1 MEWSRWNYLSVT
13 DIFGVDYFVF
23 SKFVIQTA
31 DHVVDD
37 SMGIIHF
44 SKPASNLVKKK
55 HTRMHSI
62 FGPLSQNTFN

>member
-55 HTRMHSI
+55 TY
-62 FGPLSQNTFN
+62 QNAQYFWPFVPEHI